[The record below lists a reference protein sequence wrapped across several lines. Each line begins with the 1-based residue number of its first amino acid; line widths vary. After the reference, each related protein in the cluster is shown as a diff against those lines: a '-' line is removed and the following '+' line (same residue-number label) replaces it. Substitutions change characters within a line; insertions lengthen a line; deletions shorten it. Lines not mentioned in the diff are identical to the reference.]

1 VSEIRKLNEEELTNY
16 LEIVLNAYP
25 SMKASAEVKEETLRR
40 FIDRQSNDE
49 SLDYLGLYRNNK
61 LLGGMRVHSYHMN
74 LFSKIIPVGGVGLV
88 AVDLLHKKEKAAK
101 ELIESFMKIFLGKG
115 VNMVLLYPFRPDFY
129 KKMGF
134 GYGPKM
140 HQYRIRPES
149 FPKGPSKSNLRFLS
163 SEDKEKVAECYT
175 KIVKRTNGMFLK
187 TAAEIEG
194 WFSNPENR
202 MIGFD
207 DGAEIKGYLLFTF
220 EKRSQT
226 HFMFNDLVIKE
237 FMYDS
242 PEALLEI
249 TTFLH
254 SQADQ
259 VDRIVWN
266 TQEENVHFLID
277 DPRNGSGN
285 LLPSVYHESN
295 ISGVGLMY
303 RIIDTKGIFEDL
315 KERNFN
321 HINAKVNVQL
331 IDTMLSHNNGE
342 LILHSSDGRVRVV
355 ENGEYDVE
363 ISLDIS
369 DFSSL
374 LMGVVTFKEL
384 YLFGK
389 AKLSNPSYINTI
401 NTLFSTTEKPRCI
414 TAF

>member
-163 SEDKEKVAECYT
+163 SEDKEKAAECYT

-295 ISGVGLMY
+295 ISGIGLMY

>member
-1 VSEIRKLNEEELTNY
+1 MSEIRKLNEEELTNY